1 MASIPVFVGLD
12 YHQDAVQVCVVD
24 STGRVLENKSV
35 ANSAAAVGIVELL
48 DQGLAEVAE
57 NFRGTLPKR
66 SLDSRR
72 ASRGTHVDES
82 ADPRRRAETDGS
94 DRRRSAG
101 EKTAG
106 IQGGGLGD
114 DHDVAGRDRP
124 LRSLSQR
131 EATGELLRRH
141 SAERVERRTSGRRR
155 FDPLPQPATA
165 NGAHRVGPSPTSH
178 PCLLRR
184 TVAKVGR
191 GDAQPRQTQEC
202 RHRRGG
208 QSLDSLDVPRS
219 PTTGSD
225 HIKTSAQ
232 ARQKG
237 AAPSVFTRVS
247 WEYPRTKTGERKPRS
262 QNTIGPGNP
271 MAKHAEWINQ
281 SIYSTRRR

>member
-35 ANSAAAVGIVELL
+35 ANSAAAVGIVQLL

-57 NFRGTLPKR
+57 NFRGTLLKR
-66 SLDSRR
+66 SLDSRQ

-101 EKTAG
+101 EKTTG
-106 IQGGGLGD
+106 MQRRGLGD
-114 DHDVAGRDRP
+114 SHDVAGRDRP

-131 EATGELLRRH
+131 QATGELLWRH
-141 SAERVERRTSGRRR
+141 AAERVERRTSGRRR

-191 GDAQPRQTQEC
+191 GDAQPRQAEEC
-202 RHRRGG
+202 RDRRGG
-208 QSLDSLDVPRS
+208 QSLDPLDVPRS
-219 PTTGSD
+219 PTTGND
-225 HIKTSAQ
+225 VKTSAQ
-232 ARQKG
+232 ARQ
-237 AAPSVFTRVS
+237 
-247 WEYPRTKTGERKPRS
+247 ER
-262 QNTIGPGNP
+262 G
-271 MAKHAEWINQ
+271 
-281 SIYSTRRR
+281 